1 MVRTKTEKAVAD
13 SSIRHVC
20 YLDSEVQSISRTRL
34 GLWTL
39 VSQIGALYYGQ
50 YLILGVLLKPLAAC
64 YFHREFLSGSLKDP
78 K

>member
-1 MVRTKTEKAVAD
+1 MRTKTEKTVAE
-13 SSIRHVC
+13 SSIRLVC
-20 YLDSEVQSISRTRL
+20 YLDSEVLSISRTRL

-50 YLILGVLLKPLAAC
+50 YLMLGVLLKPLAAC
-64 YFHREFLSGSLKDP
+64 YFHRELLQGSLKDP